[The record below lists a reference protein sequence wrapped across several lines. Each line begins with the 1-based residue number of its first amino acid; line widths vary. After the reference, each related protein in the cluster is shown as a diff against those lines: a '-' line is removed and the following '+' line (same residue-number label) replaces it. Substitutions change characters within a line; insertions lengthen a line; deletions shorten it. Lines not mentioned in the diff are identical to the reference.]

1 MLKSLVFTFSISS
14 SFSISSDFSLSF
26 CLFISD
32 FAAIPAPMLLKD
44 TNMTNIA
51 RPAPI
56 NIKSKSIS

>member
-1 MLKSLVFTFSISS
+1 MSSIPSSLSP
-14 SFSISSDFSLSF
+14 DFSLSF

-44 TNMTNIA
+44 TNITNIA

-56 NIKSKSIS
+56 NINSKSIN